1 MISLPS
7 APARTQP
14 LGLILYQ
21 GPSLLDGA
29 AIVAIATGLRNPSR
43 NEKTGDMVQTW
54 ILRQDLA
61 PTDAI
66 NTGADVSVCG
76 VCPLRGTL
84 AEGRNRHRACY
95 VQVRNAPYQV
105 WQAYQAGSYVPHEP
119 REHAQLLRGRK
130 LRLGSYG
137 DPCAVPF
144 QIWQRLVHLAAGHTG
159 YTHTWEG
166 RRFSRHRSFLMAS
179 CETLEQRDCAC
190 PGVAYLPHVIQCG

>member
-29 AIVAIATGLRNPSR
+29 AIVAIATGLRILPATKRRGIWCKPGFCAKTWPPRTRSIRAQTSR
-43 NEKTGDMVQTW
+43 CV
-54 ILRQDLA
+54 A
-61 PTDAI
+61 
-66 NTGADVSVCG
+66 

-119 REHAQLLRGRK
+119 REHDQLLRRAQTPSG
-130 LRLGSYG
+130 LL
-137 DPCAVPF
+137 
-144 QIWQRLVHLAAGHTG
+144 W
-159 YTHTWEG
+159 
-166 RRFSRHRSFLMAS
+166 
-179 CETLEQRDCAC
+179 
-190 PGVAYLPHVIQCG
+190 